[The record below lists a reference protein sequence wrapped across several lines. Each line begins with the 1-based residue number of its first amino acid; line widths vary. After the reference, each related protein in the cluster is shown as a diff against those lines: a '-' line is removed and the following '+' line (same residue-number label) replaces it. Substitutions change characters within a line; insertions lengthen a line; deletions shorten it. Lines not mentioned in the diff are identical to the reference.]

1 MNSKP
6 FAMTAR
12 EAEIVQYADEHLE
25 LSQEE
30 IAKHFG
36 IGRTS
41 VSRVLVIY
49 RPDRPKLAPGG
60 IEAKITREIREYKR
74 VHTDMGA
81 RAIAEALGYS
91 KYRVEQAIRGMEA
104 AGPGR
109 KKKKAVEYT
118 LKPCLKCGKPHK
130 STWAGDRIHPQCK
143 ESMVYQYIPNHSVY
157 VEGNGRV

>member
-1 MNSKP
+1 MDTP
-6 FAMTAR
+6 YLQTGR
-12 EAEIVQYADEHLE
+12 QAEIVKYADEHPA
-25 LSQEE
+25 LSQEA
-30 IAKHFG
+30 IAAALG

-81 RAIAEALGYS
+81 RAIAEVLGYS
-91 KYRVEQAIRGMEA
+91 KYRVEQAIKGMEA

-109 KKKKAVEYT
+109 KKKAPESYT
-118 LKPCLKCGKPHK
+118 LRPCLKCGKPHK
-130 STWAGDRIHPQCK
+130 STWLGDRICPQCK
-143 ESMVYQYIPNHSVY
+143 TSMEYQYIPNHSVY

>member
-1 MNSKP
+1 MDKP
-6 FAMTAR
+6 FAQTAR

-41 VSRVLVIY
+41 VSRVLVLY
-49 RPDRPKLAPGG
+49 RPDRPKLRPGG
-60 IEAKITREIREYKR
+60 IEAKITREIRDYKR
-74 VHTDMGA
+74 LHPDMGA
-81 RAIAEALGYS
+81 QSIADEMGYS
-91 KYRVEQAIRGMEA
+91 RHRVLKALDGMERA
-104 AGPGR
+104 KAGR
-109 KKKKAVEYT
+109 KHKEATVYT

>member
-1 MNSKP
+1 MDTP
-6 FAMTAR
+6 YLQTGR
-12 EAEIVQYADEHLE
+12 QAEIVKYADEHPE
-25 LSQEE
+25 LSQEA
-30 IAKHFG
+30 IAAALG

-81 RAIAEALGYS
+81 RAIAEVLGYS
-91 KYRVEQAIRGMEA
+91 KYRVEQAIKGMEA
-104 AGPGR
+104 ASCGR